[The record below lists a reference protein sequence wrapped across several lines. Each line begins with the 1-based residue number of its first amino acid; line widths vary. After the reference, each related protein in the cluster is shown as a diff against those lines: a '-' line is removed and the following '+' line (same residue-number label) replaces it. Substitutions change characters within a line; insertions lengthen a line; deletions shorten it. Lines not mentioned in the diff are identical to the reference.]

1 MEASPRDSRHGGE
14 AGLPSRHAR
23 EGTDGPGDAEDGVAD
38 GPAVDPLV
46 AGAFGGEPLPQGDAL
61 LLGAA
66 PDEHELRPQRRLR
79 VWQIAP
85 MVVLGVLG
93 SLMFAFPLAFEF
105 GDGGPMVAMLGLLI
119 CAATAGW
126 AIMAARRIGYVW
138 PGLPERGSGQ
148 RPDWRFVAGYVCLG
162 LVAAALAVIRLARLR

>member
-1 MEASPRDSRHGGE
+1 MEASPRDGRHGGE
-14 AGLPSRHAR
+14 AGPPAGHAHDDA
-23 EGTDGPGDAEDGVAD
+23 DGPGDGDDGPADHPAAD
-38 GPAVDPLV
+38 GLAAVDPLV
-46 AGAFGGEPLPQGDAL
+46 ADVLAADPLAL
-61 LLGAA
+61 TAA

-79 VWQIAP
+79 GWQIAP
-85 MVVLGVLG
+85 MVVLGVFG

-126 AIMAARRIGYVW
+126 AIMVARRIGYVW

-148 RPDWRFVAGYVCLG
+148 RPDWRFVAGYVGLG
-162 LVAAALAVIRLARLR
+162 LVAAAIAVIRLARLR